1 MKSLPLLAALAIVT
15 ALAGPVFAQN
25 DEQPIN
31 EQPINRTAVIDRT
44 AAGIGVTLGNAV
56 FVPFKAI
63 STVWVLGTGGLSF
76 IVSGG
81 DTELTR
87 QSWRDVTEG
96 PWMIT
101 DEFARQ
107 SVGTRPEKDKQ

>member
-1 MKSLPLLAALAIVT
+1 MKSLHLPLALAIVT
-15 ALAGPVFAQN
+15 ALAAPVFAENN
-25 DEQPIN
+25 DQPID
-31 EQPINRTAVIDRT
+31 RTAVIDRT
-44 AAGIGVTLGNAV
+44 AAGIGVTFGNAV
-56 FVPFKAI
+56 FIPFKVI
-63 STVWVLGTGGLSF
+63 STVWVVGMSGLSF

-96 PWMIT
+96 PFVIT

-107 SVGTRPEKDKQ
+107 SVGTRPEKEKQ